1 MLITVQKK
9 DLPSVLQAISLNID
23 VILEKEL
30 QDGYLVSATEA
41 QSILHLGIIIGYDN
55 LKSEIY
61 GTQKES

>member
-41 QSILHLGIIIGYDN
+41 QSILHLGVIIGYEN
-55 LKSEIY
+55 LK
-61 GTQKES
+61 KELNLNTK